1 MKKRFDIVV
10 NAGSY
15 TDSYGGEKTRWVKI
29 GTGLES
35 EKGKSIKIDAIPL
48 NWDGWASLMESKP
61 KQELTK
67 PTSID
72 LDEIPF

>member
-29 GTGLES
+29 GTGLEFVYS
-35 EKGKSIKIDAIPL
+35 
-48 NWDGWASLMESKP
+48 
-61 KQELTK
+61 
-67 PTSID
+67 
-72 LDEIPF
+72 